1 MAQTVNYAY
10 IFFDVRN
17 FTGSSTLT
25 SFSLPNTPVTF
36 IPDLKSYE
44 EFANLNLSTKLVRW
58 DFGDGNTST
67 ELTPTHWY
75 QWPGKYRVRLSV
87 FDTNGNSFDS
97 SYTPEI
103 TIYNFVNDYLDFQDL
118 DKFILDVPAGRITT
132 PLTLLRR
139 NSWQS
144 YPALSATGYTIM
156 LYASGAMGE
165 YNDINIQSKDKWSH
179 LRALSRFYII
189 EQIGNNEEYVPV
201 DKTTTTNTEIYA
213 RVIDNKIEV
222 CDKNDEGSIF
232 AGTTGYAVIYYSDDK
247 AKNYESCDN
256 PIFVFASF
264 DNSKFKD
271 EYTQY
276 NNTFEYV
283 NYPPYGFQNLRPAV
297 MPLLKVRH
305 NSATKLSITTT
316 GIDGEGNLSASNFN
330 MPKISW
336 QNTEIPFVIRMK
348 DDLNFTTKT
357 YPPLSCIPETTK
369 TLSFSSLSLFS
380 GGQTIE
386 AYKIYTTGTTA
397 ALSITGNYDALSV
410 PDRFIISYEDQ
421 VLFDTGFRGSSTYN
435 NQLTSLG
442 YSPVV
447 GPGVGS
453 LVVTKPQGTTD
464 YFILSV
470 IAPLGGTSWSF
481 SIDFGKVTLTEK
493 TRTPFNLQI
502 DLVQKDPI
510 TNISKSLTGITFY
523 EDFNPDI
530 PQSIGAFYKGYFVS
544 PYEVKNCALTA
555 SMLVVDPLYYPG
567 DTLVGWIAA
576 PQYNKLMRFFR
587 QSVYSYCPGSLTL
600 SISST
605 NFYYNAYL
613 NRNVYAIQV
622 APSGS
627 NVNNS
632 YCTWF
637 ADGSKDTLIKFDI
650 RGNLLSSF
658 ALSAY
663 PVKQPDNS
671 ILKIDLRSNELDSA
685 APGSLALDGNN
696 DLWIALFDSLSAIK
710 IDGVDGYVKGSA
722 LLPVT
727 DSYPLSSD
735 YNIPYLSG
743 FAGENLL
750 LPSSI
755 DTDLDN
761 NLWVAYT
768 HPVYSK
774 IAKFDTTGK
783 LLFIKTLPELVS
795 PVEICVDRNNNA
807 WITAYNLS
815 DNVRL
820 SGTQVIPSTPVRSLT
835 ARNDYL
841 YKFDKDGNTVAGYP
855 LTGFKFIG
863 NISVDGSQ
871 NAWVIQ
877 NKDTLTKIDAL
888 TNNRTNYIAGSG
900 ILSNKTSYVGSI
912 GGIAVDSCSKVWVI
926 HNFENKM
933 YYIDSYLPPPTGADM
948 LEYTQLY
955 YPIDE
960 PLSAVKQFETKEFQ
974 AYGDWLG
981 GRWLNKYGGGS
992 TETRIITGESSLFDI
1007 LPYTGEYNVQKINE
1021 DFDAEGYF
1029 NSLVLAEHLQDKPVF
1044 FNNFLGTI
1052 VGGTSAQPYEL
1063 GKTIYEKIANYVDN
1077 HADIDKS
1084 NIDQLISFC
1093 KELSIQFE
1101 QYNYPFPPQLMR
1113 LMNILS
1119 IKHKILWGD
1128 LNKYAY
1134 DFNNFGAIYN
1144 SNYAI
1149 NLGTE
1154 LSTLTSNISSGIPV
1168 VAYETFSDK
1177 YTLVNV
1183 NLISIGNNVLPY
1195 KTVLPLSTY
1204 SYDWGWGLIAPKSLS
1219 GTRISDYY
1227 RFYNYIEKY
1236 DGEYFNNII
1245 DWANPLTTLKNTNSS
1260 FKTWSNDDG
1269 IMQNMLS
1276 YELTK
1281 GLRLF
1286 LSGSNLVYNN

>member
-10 IFFDVRN
+10 IFFDVRDY
-17 FTGSSTLT
+17 TGNSCLS
-25 SFSLPNTPVTF
+25 SFSLPNTPLKFV
-36 IPDLKSYE
+36 PDLTSYE
-44 EFANLNLSTKLVRW
+44 KFANLNISTKQVRW
-58 DFGDGNTST
+58 DFGDGITST

-75 QWPGKYRVRLSV
+75 QWPGKYKVRLSV
-87 FDTNGNSFDS
+87 FDNNGNSYDS
-97 SYTPEI
+97 SYTPQV
-103 TIYNFVNDYLDFQDL
+103 TINNFVNDYLDFEDL

-139 NSWQS
+139 NSWQGYS
-144 YPALSATGYTIM
+144 ALSATGYTIM
-156 LYASGAMGE
+156 LYASGAAGE

-179 LRALSRFYII
+179 LRALSRFYVIK
-189 EQIGNNEEYVPV
+189 QIGDNKEFTPV
-201 DKTTTTNTEIYA
+201 DSTTTIDTEIYA
-213 RVIDNKIEV
+213 RINENNKLVV
-222 CDKNDEGSIF
+222 CDKADQGSVF
-232 AGTTGYAVIYYSDDK
+232 AGTTGYAVVYYSDDK
-247 AKNYESCDN
+247 AKNYGSCDN

-264 DNSKFKD
+264 DNAKFKD

-283 NYPPYGFQNLRPAV
+283 DYPPHGYQNLRPAV

-316 GIDGEGNLSASNFN
+316 GIDGEGPLSATNFN

-357 YPPLSCIPETTK
+357 YPPLTNIPSTVQRITIP
-369 TLSFSSLSLFS
+369 SLTAFA
-380 GGQTIE
+380 GGTSIE
-386 AYKIYTTGTTA
+386 VIKVETTGTTDA
-397 ALSITGNYDALSV
+397 VSITGNYDALNI
-410 PDRFIISYEDQ
+410 PDKFVLTYEDNIIY
-421 VLFDTGFRGSSTYN
+421 DTGFRGNTSYS
-435 NQLTSLG
+435 NQLTAMG
-442 YSPVV
+442 YGPVV
-447 GPGVGS
+447 GPGKGS
-453 LVVTKPQGTTD
+453 FVVTKPKGTTN
-464 YFILSV
+464 YFYLSV
-470 IAPLGGTSWSF
+470 IAPLPGTAWT
-481 SIDFGKVTLTEK
+481 IQLDFGEIETSLPMPLTA
-493 TRTPFNLQI
+493 FNLSI
-502 DLVQKDPI
+502 GLISKDP
-510 TNISKSLTGITFY
+510 TTGYISAVTGAQFY
-523 EDFNPDI
+523 EDFNEDI
-530 PQSIGAFYKGYFVS
+530 PQSIGAFYKGYVVS
-544 PYEVKNCALTA
+544 PTPATNCALTA
-555 SMLVVDPLYYPG
+555 SMLVVDPLFYPG
-567 DTLVGWIAA
+567 DTLVAWIAA

-587 QSVYSYCPGSLTL
+587 QSIYSFCEGFLTK
-600 SISST
+600 SISAT
-605 NFYYNAYL
+605 NFYYDARL

-627 NVNNS
+627 NLNNS

-637 ADGSKDTLIKFDI
+637 ADGSRDSIIKFDV
-650 RGNLLSSF
+650 RGNMLSSF
-658 ALSAY
+658 ALSSY
-663 PVKQPDNS
+663 PLKTSSGYIVNVDLTSK
-671 ILKIDLRSNELDSA
+671 ILFSA
-685 APGSLALDGNN
+685 APSSLALDGNN

-710 IDGVDGYVKGSA
+710 IDGVDGYIKASA
-722 LLPVT
+722 IFNDT
-727 DSYPLSSD
+727 RSFPLSGD
-735 YNIPYLSG
+735 YNLPYLSG

-768 HPVYSK
+768 HPVCSVL
-774 IAKFDTTGK
+774 AKYDANGAP
-783 LLFIKTLPELVS
+783 LFYKEFPELIS
-795 PVEICVDRNNNA
+795 PVEICIDRNNYV
-807 WITAYNLS
+807 WVTAYNLK
-815 DNVRL
+815 DNL
-820 SGTQVIPSTPVRSLT
+820 ITPVKSLT
-835 ARNDYL
+835 ARNDFL
-841 YKFDKDGNTVAGYP
+841 YKFDKYGRTVEGYP

-863 NISVDGSQ
+863 NISVDGLQ

-877 NKDTLTKIDAL
+877 NKDTLTKVDGY
-888 TNNRTNYIAGSG
+888 NRQTTNYIAGSG
-900 ILSNKTSYVGSI
+900 TKSNKTNYIASI
-912 GGIAVDSCSKVWVI
+912 GGVAVDSCSKVWVI

-933 YYIDSYLPPPTGADM
+933 YYIDSYSPPPTAADT

-955 YPIDE
+955 YPTDE
-960 PLSAVKQFETKEFQ
+960 PLSAVSAFEAKEFQ

-981 GRWLNKYGGGS
+981 GRWLNKYGGSS
-992 TETRIITGESSLFDI
+992 TASRIIAGQSSFFDI

-1021 DFDAEGYF
+1021 DFDAEGYY

-1044 FNNFLGTI
+1044 FKDFLGTI

-1077 HADIDKS
+1077 HSDIDKA

-1119 IKHKILWGD
+1119 IKHKLLWGD
-1128 LNKYAY
+1128 ENKYAY

-1144 SNYAI
+1144 PNYAI

-1154 LSTLTSNISSGIPV
+1154 LSTLTSSISSGVPI
-1168 VAYETFSDK
+1168 VAYETFSETF
-1177 YTLVNV
+1177 TLVNS
-1183 NLISIGNNVLPY
+1183 NLITINNTVLPY

-1204 SYDWGWGLIAPKSLS
+1204 NYDWGWNLIAPRSLS
-1219 GTRISDYY
+1219 GSRISDYY
-1227 RFYNYIEKY
+1227 KFYNYIEKY
-1236 DGEYFNNII
+1236 SGKYFNNII
-1245 DWANPLTTLKNTNSS
+1245 DWSNPLTTLKNTNSS
-1260 FKTWSNDDG
+1260 FKDWSKDDG